1 VSRSIL
7 LVLSSRIGWSLRCI
21 IFVDLGHGLG
31 ITVLIVDDLDC
42 CVVRHAAFLVSLGR
56 VAAGGTGILAVTD
69 FDYVD
74 TSGEAHDQ
82 RKDLRHR

>member
-1 VSRSIL
+1 LKADQYGQTIPPFDRQRFRATSTLPQRVSRSIL

-31 ITVLIVDDLDC
+31 TTVL
-42 CVVRHAAFLVSLGR
+42 
-56 VAAGGTGILAVTD
+56 VTD

-82 RKDLRHR
+82 RKNLRHR